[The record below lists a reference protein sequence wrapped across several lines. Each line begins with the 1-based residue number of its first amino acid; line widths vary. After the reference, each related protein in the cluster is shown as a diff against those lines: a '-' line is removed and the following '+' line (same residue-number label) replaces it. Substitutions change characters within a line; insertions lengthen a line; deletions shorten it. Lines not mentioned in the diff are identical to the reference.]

1 MSLRLIKQ
9 PLVLLGLVL
18 VLMCLA
24 LGGCNL
30 PQVRAEDRIF
40 LNLSLDYL
48 GEYRLPAQDF
58 QGTKVGGLSG
68 LAYDHRQDRFYAVSD
83 DRGQI
88 SPPRFYTLK
97 LNLNS
102 QAVSPL
108 LENLEI
114 QSVTTLKTPEGNP
127 YTPGTLDPEGIAV
140 TPASPPSV
148 FISSEGITGKF
159 PPSISKFD
167 LITGVWQQT
176 LPLPAYFLPNSDPKA
191 PRQGTGNNLGLESLT
206 LNPGGD
212 RLFTA
217 TESDLVQ
224 DISPDPDQPHRSRWL
239 HYLIGEPK
247 TVPISEH
254 LYVQDTSP
262 DGALFDGLSEL
273 VALDNGGHFLSLE
286 RYLIPGQG
294 FGAKVFQVASGSA
307 TDISNQ
313 RFLSGRFNKIQPV
326 RKELLLD
333 LGTLGVDLD
342 NLEGMAIGPRLP
354 DGSSSL
360 LLVSDNN
367 FLAQRSSQFLLF
379 RLQGV

>member
-1 MSLRLIKQ
+1 MSLRLLRW
-9 PLVLLGLVL
+9 PLLLLVLGLA
-18 VLMCLA
+18 LMCLG
-24 LGGCNL
+24 LSGCNL

-48 GEYRLPAQDF
+48 GEFRLPAQDF

-83 DRGQI
+83 DRGQL

-97 LNLNS
+97 LILNS
-102 QAVSPL
+102 QTTPTQ
-108 LENLEI
+108 LEKIEI
-114 QSVTTLKTPEGNP
+114 QGVTSLKTPVGDPFAANIV
-127 YTPGTLDPEGIAV
+127 DPEGIVV
-140 TPASPPSV
+140 TPAPQPSV
-148 FISSEGITGKF
+148 FISSEGIAGKF
-159 PPSISKFD
+159 PPSISEFD
-167 LITGVWQQT
+167 LNTGVWQQT
-176 LPLPAYFLPNSDPKA
+176 LPIPAYFLSNPNPEA
-191 PRQGTGNNLGLESLT
+191 PRQGIGSNLGFESLT
-206 LNPGGD
+206 LNPSGD

-224 DISPDPDQPHRSRWL
+224 DISPDPDQPQRSRWL

-247 TVPISEH
+247 TIPISEH
-254 LYVQDTSP
+254 LYVQDTAP
-262 DGALFDGLSEL
+262 AGALFEGLSEL
-273 VALDNGGHFLSLE
+273 AALDNGGHFLSLE

-294 FGAKVFQVASGSA
+294 FGAKLFQVASGSA

-313 RFLSGRFNKIQPV
+313 KFLSSRFNKIQPV

-333 LGTLGVDLD
+333 LSTVGIVLD

-367 FLAQRSSQFLLF
+367 FQAQRLSQFLLF
-379 RLQGV
+379 RLRGV

>member
-1 MSLRLIKQ
+1 MSLKLMKL
-9 PLVLLGLVL
+9 PLVLLGLALAL
-18 VLMCLA
+18 VCFG

-40 LNLSLDYL
+40 VNLSLDYL
-48 GEYRLPAQDF
+48 GEFRLPAQDF

-68 LAYDHRQDRFYAVSD
+68 LAYDHRQDRFYAISD
-83 DRGQI
+83 DRGQL

-102 QAVSPL
+102 LTTPTELNS
-108 LENLEI
+108 LEI
-114 QSVTTLKTPEGNP
+114 QGVTTLKTPEGTP
-127 YTPGTLDPEGIAV
+127 YVANTLDSEGIVV
-140 TPASPPSV
+140 TPAPQPSV
-148 FISSEGITGKF
+148 FIASEGITGKL
-159 PPSISKFD
+159 PPSISEFD
-167 LITGVWQQT
+167 LSTGVWQQT
-176 LPLPAYFLPNSDPKA
+176 VPLPAYFLSSPNPEA
-191 PRQGTGNNLGLESLT
+191 PRQGTGSNLGFESLT
-206 LNPGGD
+206 LNPSGD

-217 TESDLVQ
+217 TESDLLQ

-239 HYLIGEPK
+239 HYLVGEPK
-247 TVPISEH
+247 TILISEH
-254 LYVQDTSP
+254 LYVQDAAPS
-262 DGALFDGLSEL
+262 GALFDGLSEL

-294 FGAKVFQVASGSA
+294 FGARVFQVASGSA

-313 RFLSGRFNKIQPV
+313 KFLSGRFNKIQPV

-333 LGTLGVDLD
+333 LGTIGVDLD

-354 DGSSSL
+354 DGASSL

-367 FLAQRSSQFLLF
+367 FQAQRSTQFLLF
-379 RLQGV
+379 RLRGI